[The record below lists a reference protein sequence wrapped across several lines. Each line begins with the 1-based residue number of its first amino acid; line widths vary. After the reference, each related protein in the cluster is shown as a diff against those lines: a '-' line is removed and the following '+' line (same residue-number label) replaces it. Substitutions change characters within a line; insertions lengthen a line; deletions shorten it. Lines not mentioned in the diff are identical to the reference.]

1 MATQILEI
9 NDLTH
14 RYPDGDGGI
23 FDISFSVN
31 KGEFIILAGQ
41 NGSGKTTL
49 IRHLNGL
56 FKPEKGTIRLH
67 GQDIFK
73 DLTHTRKTVGM
84 VFQDADTQIVC
95 DTVFDEVAFGPENLN
110 LDRTIVNTK
119 VNTVLDQLN
128 LTQLKDRNPATLSG
142 GEKRKLTIAGILAM
156 DPEVIVFDEPF
167 ANLDYPGTQ
176 SLLAV
181 ISALNKNGQTIIMA
195 THDVETV
202 MQSASRLLIIS
213 RGRLVADGEMTEMIR
228 HLESNGIKPPC
239 TCTMEPSFPPMS
251 MNPPCQ

>member
-1 MATQILEI
+1 MATPILEI
-9 NDLTH
+9 NHLTH
-14 RYPDGDGGI
+14 RYPDGNGGI
-23 FDISFSVN
+23 FDINFSVT
-31 KGEFIILAGQ
+31 KGEFILLAGQ

-56 FKPEKGTIRLH
+56 IAPQEGKIRLQ
-67 GQDIFK
+67 GRDIFK

-95 DTVFDEVAFGPENLN
+95 DTVYDEVAFGPENLN
-110 LDRTIVNTK
+110 LDRTLINKK
-119 VNTVLDQLN
+119 VIQILDQLD
-128 LTQLKDRNPATLSG
+128 LTELRDRNPATLSG
-142 GEKRKLTIAGILAM
+142 GEKRKLAIAGILAM

-167 ANLDYPGTQ
+167 ANLDHPGTQ

-202 MQSASRLLIIS
+202 LHSASRLIIMAQ
-213 RGRLVADGEMTEMIR
+213 GQIKEDGAVTDLIR
-228 HLESNGIKPPC
+228 HLESHGIKPPC
-239 TCTMEPSFPPMS
+239 TCTMPPPSL
-251 MNPPCQ
+251 PCQ

>member
-1 MATQILEI
+1 MTTPILEI
-9 NDLTH
+9 NRLTH

-23 FDISFSVN
+23 FDISFSVR
-31 KGEFIILAGQ
+31 KGEFILLAGQ

-56 FKPEKGTIRLH
+56 FKPDAGTIRLH

-95 DTVFDEVAFGPENLN
+95 DTVYDEIAFGPENLN
-110 LDRTIVNTK
+110 LDRTLIKTK
-119 VNTVLDQLN
+119 VNKILDQLN

-167 ANLDYPGTQ
+167 ANLDHPGIQ
-176 SLLAV
+176 SLLTV
-181 ISALNKNGQTIIMA
+181 ISALNKSGQTIIMA

-202 MQSASRLLIIS
+202 LHSASRLLIMAKGQIKE
-213 RGRLVADGEMTEMIR
+213 DGAVTTMIR
-228 HLESNGIKPPC
+228 HLESHGIKPPC
-239 TCTMEPSFPPMS
+239 SCRMPSL
-251 MNPPCQ
+251 PCQ